1 MPFFLIIIGI
11 ILIVLNIK
19 TLKKED
25 NSFENIL
32 RNKEEKIENYEV
44 DMAQLRREFSETL
57 IELQREIYELK
68 AELTKFKNNEYKKE
82 LHSIY
87 EGSSEESL
95 KEEIDQESME
105 ILKHN
110 SEEKT
115 SNSQLVADKVNNVHK
130 LMEAGLNDEEICE
143 ELGIG
148 KGEVLLI
155 KGLYKS

>member
-1 MPFFLIIIGI
+1 MPFFLIIIGS
-11 ILIVLNIK
+11 ILIVLNVK

-32 RNKEEKIENYEV
+32 RNKEEKIENYQV

-57 IELQREIYELK
+57 IELQREIYDLK
-68 AELTKFKNNEYKKE
+68 AELIKVKNHEDKKE

-87 EGSSEESL
+87 EESLEESL
-95 KEEIDQESME
+95 KEDINNENIEIV
-105 ILKHN
+105 KHN
-110 SEEKT
+110 LEEKT
-115 SNSQLVADKVNNVHK
+115 NNSQLLADKVNKVHK
-130 LMEAGLNDEEICE
+130 LVQAGLSDEEICE

-155 KGLYKS
+155 KGLYNN